1 MHFFMYGHTVSAKSQ
16 QASVKA
22 PVQVEFPVFALSKQS
37 KSTIKKEYLTSSPK
51 GNDRSPEFDVPR
63 SNLISKNI

>member
-22 PVQVEFPVFALSKQS
+22 PVQVEFPVFALKQS
-37 KSTIKKEYLTSSPK
+37 KATIKKEYLTSSPK
-51 GNDRSPEFDVPR
+51 GNDRSPESDVQR